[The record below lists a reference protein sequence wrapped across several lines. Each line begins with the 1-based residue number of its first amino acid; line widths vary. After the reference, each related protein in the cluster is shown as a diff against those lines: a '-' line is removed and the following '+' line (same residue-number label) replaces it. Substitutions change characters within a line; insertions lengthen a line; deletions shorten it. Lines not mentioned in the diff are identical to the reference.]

1 MFRINIDLSDM
12 IGIAALILI
21 GLFWGGVVLY
31 AKLKDKIDEKKRK
44 RNSDANC

>member
-1 MFRINIDLSDM
+1 MFRIIVDLSDM
-12 IGIAALILI
+12 IGIVVLILM

-44 RNSDANC
+44 RNSDTNC